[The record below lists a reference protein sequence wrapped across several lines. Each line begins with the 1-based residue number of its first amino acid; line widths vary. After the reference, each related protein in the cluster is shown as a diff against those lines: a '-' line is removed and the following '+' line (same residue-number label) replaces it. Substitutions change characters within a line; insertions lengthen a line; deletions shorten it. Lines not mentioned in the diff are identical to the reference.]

1 MAESEDRKK
10 RKEEGRLQKR
20 QRIDES
26 GGVRPRKNE
35 EGDGSKESSAPKQ
48 RFEGDNAASS
58 ARNTTTS
65 MDRRPRPK
73 QFTSSGHR
81 FGRVM
86 EIVPCRNKPRYSTLS
101 IALPGSVLS
110 NCQTR
115 ELRTL
120 LVGQIARAA
129 TIYHVDEI
137 IVFDDKLAKNEN
149 RDNGGW
155 RRPRDRDDKRAREA
169 RYEKEKAE
177 KEKAEEEKTEE
188 KKAEEKK
195 VEENSN
201 AEGGEPQER
210 PRVPRSDPQTFMARL
225 LQYCEC
231 PQYLRRHF
239 FPMHQDLHFAGLLAP
254 VDAPHHV
261 RAEDRSKY
269 REGVVLEKKSPRPDG
284 GSLVNCGIRNRPVE
298 YVQVEKVYVHGN
310 VYGLLIYL
318 FLFCFI
324 ESTESLLLVFAV
336 LSNWTRRIT
345 EGRGRSKVSWCLH
358 RLHEKTMVHSGAIR
372 LVWQLPSKKC
382 LMDVHMK
389 GGTT

>member
-35 EGDGSKESSAPKQ
+35 EGGGSIEHSAPKK
-48 RFEGDNAASS
+48 RFEGDNAAHSS
-58 ARNTTTS
+58 NNTTSS

-73 QFTSSGHR
+73 QSTSSGHR

-137 IVFDDKLAKNEN
+137 IVFDDKLAKSQN

-169 RYEKEKAE
+169 RYEKER
-177 KEKAEEEKTEE
+177 T
-188 KKAEEKK
+188 EEKK
-195 VEENSN
+195 VEEVKTEEAKTEGNSN
-201 AEGGEPQER
+201 DEGGEPQER
-210 PRVPRSDPQTFMARL
+210 PRFQKSDPQTFMARL

-239 FPMHQDLHFAGLLAP
+239 FPMHPDLQFAGLLAP

-261 RAEDRSKY
+261 REGDRSKY
-269 REGVVLEKKSPRPDG
+269 REGVILEKKSSRPDG

-298 YVQVEKVYVHGN
+298 YVQLEKVYVHGN
-310 VYGLLIYL
+310 VSGLLIYL

-345 EGRGRSKVSWCLH
+345 EGRRRLKVSWCLH
-358 RLHEKTMVHSGAIR
+358 RLRERTMVHSGAIR
-372 LVWQLPSKKC
+372 LVWQLRSKTC

>member
-35 EGDGSKESSAPKQ
+35 EGDGSNESSAPKKAS
-48 RFEGDNAASS
+48 EVDNASYSS
-58 ARNTTTS
+58 RNTTTS
-65 MDRRPRPK
+65 VDRRPRPK
-73 QFTSSGHR
+73 QFTSSSHR

-101 IALPGSVLS
+101 IALPGSVLA

-155 RRPRDRDDKRAREA
+155 RRPRDRDDKRTRES
-169 RYEKEKAE
+169 RLEKEKIAE
-177 KEKAEEEKTEE
+177 KKAEKEKTEE
-188 KKAEEKK
+188 KKTED
-195 VEENSN
+195 NSN
-201 AEGGEPQER
+201 AEGAAEPQDR
-210 PRVPRSDPQTFMARL
+210 PRFQKSDPQTFMARL

-239 FPMHQDLHFAGLLAP
+239 FPMHPDLQFAGLLAP

-298 YVQVEKVYVHGN
+298 YVYKLRRYV
-310 VYGLLIYL
+310 
-318 FLFCFI
+318 F
-324 ESTESLLLVFAV
+324 
-336 LSNWTRRIT
+336 
-345 EGRGRSKVSWCLH
+345 
-358 RLHEKTMVHSGAIR
+358 MV
-372 LVWQLPSKKC
+372 
-382 LMDVHMK
+382 M
-389 GGTT
+389 

>member
-1 MAESEDRKK
+1 MAESEDRKR

-20 QRIDES
+20 QKIDES

-35 EGDGSKESSAPKQ
+35 EGDESKESSAPKKS
-48 RFEGDNAASS
+48 FGGDNDVASTPK
-58 ARNTTTS
+58 NTTAFT
-65 MDRRPRPK
+65 DRRPRPK
-73 QFTSSGHR
+73 QFTPSGHR

-86 EIVPCRNKPRYSTLS
+86 DIVPCRNKPRYSTHS

-155 RRPRDRDDKRAREA
+155 RRPRDREDRRTREA
-169 RYEKEKAE
+169 RQ
-177 KEKAEEEKTEE
+177 EKAEERKAEEKKIEE
-188 KKAEEKK
+188 KKAED
-195 VEENSN
+195 NSN
-201 AEGGEPQER
+201 TEGGEPQQEK
-210 PRVPRSDPQTFMARL
+210 PRFQKSDPQTFMARL

-239 FPMHQDLHFAGLLAP
+239 FPMHPDLQFAGLLAP

-298 YVQVEKVYVHGN
+298 
-310 VYGLLIYL
+310 
-318 FLFCFI
+318 
-324 ESTESLLLVFAV
+324 
-336 LSNWTRRIT
+336 
-345 EGRGRSKVSWCLH
+345 
-358 RLHEKTMVHSGAIR
+358 
-372 LVWQLPSKKC
+372 
-382 LMDVHMK
+382 
-389 GGTT
+389 

>member
-1 MAESEDRKK
+1 MGYLSHELGVSHINDRPASRPCYLAGPFIFFVDRQNENFHHFNSSIILPSLHTSRPPIKRYQTYCSGETITSLQPLKMAESEDRKK

-35 EGDGSKESSAPKQ
+35 EGGGSNESSAPKK
-48 RFEGDNAASS
+48 RFEGDSAAYSPK
-58 ARNTTTS
+58 NTTTS

-73 QFTSSGHR
+73 QSTSSGHR

-137 IVFDDKLAKNEN
+137 IVFDDKLAKNQS

-155 RRPRDRDDKRAREA
+155 RRPRDRDDKRARES
-169 RYEKEKAE
+169 RHEKEKIEE
-177 KEKAEEEKTEE
+177 KKIEEEKTEE
-188 KKAEEKK
+188 EKT
-195 VEENSN
+195 EGNSN

-210 PRVPRSDPQTFMARL
+210 PRFQRSDPQTFMARL

-239 FPMHQDLHFAGLLAP
+239 FPMHPDLQFAGLLAP

-261 RAEDRSKY
+261 REGDRSKY

-298 YVQVEKVYVHGN
+298 
-310 VYGLLIYL
+310 
-318 FLFCFI
+318 
-324 ESTESLLLVFAV
+324 
-336 LSNWTRRIT
+336 
-345 EGRGRSKVSWCLH
+345 
-358 RLHEKTMVHSGAIR
+358 
-372 LVWQLPSKKC
+372 
-382 LMDVHMK
+382 
-389 GGTT
+389 